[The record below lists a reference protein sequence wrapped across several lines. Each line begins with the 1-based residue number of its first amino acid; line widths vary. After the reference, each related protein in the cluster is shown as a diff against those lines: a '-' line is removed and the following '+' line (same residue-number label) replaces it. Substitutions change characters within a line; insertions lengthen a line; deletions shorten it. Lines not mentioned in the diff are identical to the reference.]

1 MKHLTLFTLI
11 SFSSTK
17 TMDKMIIL
25 TCQLYFR
32 CWRMTVSLRV
42 IIVIVVIVVIVV
54 IDENDA
60 IIDENVRDF
69 CGFLAREGEE

>member
-1 MKHLTLFTLI
+1 MTI
-11 SFSSTK
+11 SF
-17 TMDKMIIL
+17 
-25 TCQLYFR
+25 
-32 CWRMTVSLRV
+32 RV
-42 IIVIVVIVVIVV
+42 IIVIVVIVV